1 MKVYISVDME
11 GVSSIVSFDEVS
23 ADKLSYEQARAL
35 MTEEVNAAIDGALE
49 AGAKEILVSDSHS
62 VMRNLI
68 PEKLRSEAKLIRG
81 WPRPLSQMQGIDESF
96 DAVFFIGYHPM
107 GGTHRGLL
115 DHTLDSRIVSEVR
128 INGTPVGE
136 VGINAMIAGHF
147 NVPVVL
153 VTGGR
158 AVVEEAKMLLGE
170 VEGIIVKDDVGRHAA
185 ICLHPFEA
193 RKRIRE
199 AATNAL
205 RRLAR
210 FKPFTPKRPVELE
223 VDFMSSGMAE
233 MAELLP
239 NSERVKPRTVRYTS
253 GNYLEVYKALRAMI
267 SLAREMI
274 FERV

>member
-1 MKVYISVDME
+1 
-11 GVSSIVSFDEVS
+11 
-23 ADKLSYEQARAL
+23 
-35 MTEEVNAAIDGALE
+35 
-49 AGAKEILVSDSHS
+49 
-62 VMRNLI
+62 
-68 PEKLRSEAKLIRG
+68 
-81 WPRPLSQMQGIDESF
+81 MQGIDESF

-107 GGTHRGLL
+107 SDTHRGLL

-193 RKRIRE
+193 RKRIKE
-199 AATNAL
+199 AASNAL
-205 RRLAR
+205 RHLAR

-223 VDFMSSGMAE
+223 VDFVSSGMAE

-253 GNYLEVYKALRAMI
+253 SNYLEVYKALRAMI
-267 SLAREMI
+267 SLAREII